1 MKKYAFNE
9 ITTMQFIFIIS
20 GIAISF
26 GFIEIPQVLYK
37 GAGNS
42 GWITLIL
49 GSLTTTAANLVIVQ
63 VMKKMPDGTILDLLA
78 KYAGKWVGRAAA
90 IVLSAYFLYFA
101 YIGIVYS
108 TRVIKA
114 RILQETPAYMTLIM
128 LLIPAYVVARG
139 GIRIV
144 GRYAE
149 VSMGL
154 SLWIPLVFMVV
165 WGHTHWLYL
174 LPVLPEG
181 WRPVLTA
188 VPDTFF
194 YFLGFG
200 ATAFLYPFLK
210 NKEKAVLGVW
220 CSQLITLFAYLYIT
234 LLSFAFFS
242 PGELPKIN
250 QLSIYMLKA
259 VELPFLE
266 QVEGLF
272 IVLYLFIFSMSWIP
286 IYLLSSFCMSW
297 MAGRAD
303 HRFFLRILLAG
314 TAVFSYFYVPSFNV
328 TYEMG
333 EWLAKFGMAIEYAAP
348 VLLLGYLLLYDA
360 IRKRRR
366 LP

>member
-20 GIAISF
+20 GIAISY

-49 GSLTTTAANLVIVQ
+49 GSVVTTVANLATVLAIR
-63 VMKKMPDGTILDLLA
+63 KMPDGTILDLLA
-78 KYAGKWVGRAAA
+78 KYMGKWAGWVAA
-90 IVLSAYFLYFA
+90 ILLSAYYLYFA
-101 YIGIVYS
+101 YTGIVYS

-128 LLIPAYVVARG
+128 LLIPTYIVARG

-154 SLWIPLVFMVV
+154 SLWIPFVFVLV

-174 LPVLPEG
+174 LPVLPDG

-188 VPDTFF
+188 VPSTFF

-210 NKEKAVLGVW
+210 KKEKAVLGV
-220 CSQLITLFAYLYIT
+220 CCAQLITLFAYLFIT
-234 LLSFAFFS
+234 LLSFSFFS

-272 IVLYLFIFSMSWIP
+272 IVLYLFIFSLSWIP
-286 IYLLSSFCMSW
+286 PFQLSAFCLSW
-297 MAGRAD
+297 LVGRAD
-303 HRFFLRILLAG
+303 NRIFLRILIAG
-314 TAVFSYFYVPSFNV
+314 TAIFSFFYVPGFNV
-328 TYEMG
+328 SYEMG
-333 EWLAKFGMAIEYAAP
+333 SWLGKIGMAVEYAAP
-348 VLLLGYLLLYDA
+348 VLFLGYLLLYGA
-360 IRKRRR
+360 IRGRRR
-366 LP
+366 PS

>member
-20 GIAISF
+20 GIAISY

-42 GWITLIL
+42 GWIVLIL
-49 GSLTTTAANLVIVQ
+49 GSLTTMAANLVIVQ
-63 VMKKMPDGTILDLLA
+63 AMKRMPDGTILDLLA
-78 KYAGKWVGRAAA
+78 KYAGRWVGKAAA
-90 IVLSAYFLYFA
+90 ILLSAYFLYFA
-101 YIGIVYS
+101 YTGIVYS

-139 GIRIV
+139 GIRII

-149 VSMGL
+149 LSMGL
-154 SLWIPLVFMVV
+154 SLWIPLVFAVV
-165 WGHTHWLYL
+165 WKHTHWLYL
-174 LPVLPEG
+174 LPVLPDG
-181 WRPVLTA
+181 WRPVWNA
-188 VPDTFF
+188 VPSTFF

-200 ATAFLYPFLK
+200 STAFLYPFLK
-210 NKEKAVLGVW
+210 NKEKAALGV
-220 CSQLITLFAYLYIT
+220 CCAQLITLSAYLFIT

-242 PGELPKIN
+242 PGELTKIN

-259 VELPFLE
+259 VELPFVE

-286 IYLLSSFCMSW
+286 PFQLSAFCLSW
-297 MAGRAD
+297 FADRAD
-303 HRFFLRILLAG
+303 HRMTLRIILAG
-314 TAVFSYFYVPSFNV
+314 TAVFSYFYVPGFN
-328 TYEMG
+328 TSYEMG
-333 EWLAKFGMAIEYAAP
+333 DWLEKMGILVEYAAP

-360 IRKRRR
+360 VRGRRR
-366 LP
+366 PS

>member
-1 MKKYAFNE
+1 MRKYAYNE

-20 GIAISF
+20 GIAISY
-26 GFIEIPQVLYK
+26 GFIEIPRALYK
-37 GAGNS
+37 EAGSS
-42 GWITLIL
+42 GWIALIL

-63 VMKKMPDGTILDLLA
+63 IMKKNPDGTILELVS
-78 KYAGKWVGRAAA
+78 KYTAKWVGRATAL
-90 IVLSAYFLYFA
+90 VLSAYHLYFA
-101 YIGIVYS
+101 YTGIVYS

-128 LLIPAYVVARG
+128 LLIPTYVVARG

-154 SLWIPLVFMVV
+154 SLWIPFVFAVV

-174 LPVLPEG
+174 LPVLPDG

-188 VPDTFF
+188 VPSTFF

-200 ATAFLYPFLK
+200 STAFLYPFLK
-210 NKEKAVLGVW
+210 NKEKAALGVCW
-220 CSQLITLFAYLYIT
+220 AQLITLLAYLFIT

-242 PGELPKIN
+242 PGELTKIN
-250 QLSIYMLKA
+250 QLAIYMLKS

-286 IYLLSSFCMSW
+286 SYLLSAFCMSW

-303 HRFFLRILLAG
+303 HRIFLRFLLAG
-314 TAVFSYFYVPSFNV
+314 TALFSYFYVPGFNV
-328 TYEMG
+328 SYAMG
-333 EWLAKFGMAIEYAAP
+333 DWLGKFGMAAEYAAP

-360 IRKRRR
+360 VRGKRRQT
-366 LP
+366 